1 MNVHGLKCIRTMI
14 ALQSLLMLSLALL
27 MLKILGAQDAL
38 SAVLGGVCAIVPGAV
53 FAIRHFQ
60 HHGAAASRQILKGF
74 YMAEVLKILT
84 SIVLITMTLL
94 VFHVKPFG
102 FLTTYILTIMTA
114 WFAPLVLYTK

>member
-1 MNVHGLKCIRTMI
+1 MNVHGLKCIRKMI

-27 MLKILGAQDAL
+27 ILKILGTQEAL

-60 HHGAAASRQILKGF
+60 QQGATVSRQILKGF

-84 SIVLITMTLL
+84 SIALITMTLL

-102 FLTTYILTIMTA
+102 FLTTYILTIMMA